1 MDCLSGISGVDVLI
15 EVPNAIADTL
25 EFVYALSRDDDPV
38 EGFEIAIST
47 QVPLTPRIVLIL
59 PDLTYKWPFS

>member
-1 MDCLSGISGVDVLI
+1 
-15 EVPNAIADTL
+15 
-25 EFVYALSRDDDPV
+25 VYALSRDDDPV